1 MTIHS
6 VVIHPRLPSNEDYIK
21 PHDYLQIMF
30 NKDPL
35 PILTSNK
42 PMTGSIM
49 DNMNQKF
56 SNQQAQHQ
64 NLITASIF
72 ESITK

>member
-1 MTIHS
+1 
-6 VVIHPRLPSNEDYIK
+6 
-21 PHDYLQIMF
+21 MF

>member
-1 MTIHS
+1 
-6 VVIHPRLPSNEDYIK
+6 
-21 PHDYLQIMF
+21 MF

-42 PMTGSIM
+42 PMTASIL

-72 ESITK
+72 YSITK